1 MARKKFGVE
10 FEGFN
15 ELIDRIEKLNGDLK
29 SVTEKALTE
38 SFKLVT
44 PDLHQA
50 MQKHKQTGRT
60 EGSIVDNST
69 VEWNGDTASIKVG
82 FNIKNG
88 GLPSIFLM
96 YGTPRIPK
104 DQALYNA
111 IYGKKTQEEIRKLQE
126 EIFYEEIRR
135 LNG

>member
-1 MARKKFGVE
+1 MAKKKFGVE

-29 SVTEKALTE
+29 SITERALTE

-44 PDLHQA
+44 PDLHQT
-50 MQKHKQTGRT
+50 MRKHKQTGRT

-69 VEWNGDTASIKVG
+69 VEWDNDVASIKVG
-82 FNIKNG
+82 FNIKKG

>member
-1 MARKKFGVE
+1 MAKKKFGVE

-29 SVTEKALTE
+29 SITERALTE

-69 VEWNGDTASIKVG
+69 VKWDDEVASIKVG
-82 FNIKNG
+82 FNIKKG

>member
-1 MARKKFGVE
+1 MAKKKFGVE

-29 SVTEKALTE
+29 SITERALTE

-69 VEWNGDTASIKVG
+69 VEWNGDVASMKVG
-82 FNIKNG
+82 FNIKKG